1 MTAPRP
7 LTFPQTRRMKT
18 PAEFDRCYK
27 RKRSASDEVLIVYAC
42 ENGLAHPRLGC
53 SVSKKVGNAVVRNRY
68 KRLFRE
74 AFRLA
79 QHELPAGVDL
89 ILIPR
94 PGAEPTLEVVKA
106 SLVKLA
112 PQAARKLATR
122 RNLTPR
128 PPSLKGRGQK
138 SPLLSPSPQGRG
150 WGRGLRRDSTSAG
163 CGAVRRSRS
172 ARR

>member
-1 MTAPRP
+1 MK
-7 LTFPQTRRMKT
+7 LTFPQSHRMKT
-18 PAEFDRCYK
+18 PAEFERCYA
-27 RKRSASDEVLIVYAC
+27 RKRSASDGVLVVYAC

-79 QHELPAGVDL
+79 QHDLPAGVDL

-94 PGAEPTLEVVKA
+94 PGPEPALEAVRA

-112 PQAARKLATR
+112 SQAARKLGEAKK
-122 RNLTPR
+122 
-128 PPSLKGRGQK
+128 PPPALPTKREGGGK
-138 SPLLSPSPQGRG
+138 SPPASSPSP
-150 WGRGLRRDSTSAG
+150 AG
-163 CGAVRRSRS
+163 GGVGEGS
-172 ARR
+172 